1 MKRTFA
7 GEVKICM
14 ASEKGRANQLD
25 DGRGTCT
32 ERSWFEF
39 SFCKELRNH
48 GLCRLNRKLIILKT
62 FASIHDG
69 NEN

>member
-7 GEVKICM
+7 DEVKICM
-14 ASEKGRANQLD
+14 VSEKGRANQLD
-25 DGRGTCT
+25 DGRGTYT

-48 GLCRLNRKLIILKT
+48 GLCRLNRRLVILNIY
-62 FASIHDG
+62 FHS
-69 NEN
+69 